1 MGRLF
6 FNIPFQ
12 DGCRIFL
19 INLCIFPLTMLIP
32 PFLRPNAKIYIVST
46 AGVIDAQ
53 LVENAAK
60 ILESW
65 GYRALVAPHAL
76 EQCGRFA
83 GTLEERLADLQAGLD
98 NPEYEAIL
106 FTRGGYGTIQLLDKM
121 DLSAFLKRPKWL
133 IGFSDITM
141 IHSFLN
147 TQKVCSIHG
156 GMAKLLSESMHADIP
171 AAKVLHNLLL
181 GQWDSVEAKSH
192 PLNRLGQCKGTL
204 VGGNLSILYS
214 LSGTPY
220 DIKTKEKIL
229 FIEDIGEQP
238 YVVDRMMHNL
248 KLSGKLDGLA
258 GLIVGQFTD
267 YEEDE
272 RFGKTVLEIVQDSV
286 KDFHFPV
293 AFDFPIGHIT
303 NNIPLICGAEVQLTL
318 TKEHTLLTY
327 LKSTK

>member
-19 INLCIFPLTMLIP
+19 INLCIFHLTMLIP

-53 LVENAAK
+53 LVKNAAK
-60 ILESW
+60 LLEIW
-65 GYRALVAPHAL
+65 GFKAIVAPHAL

-83 GTLEERLADLQAGLD
+83 GTLEERLSDLQVGLD
-98 NPEYEAIL
+98 NPQYEAIL
-106 FTRGGYGTIQLLDKM
+106 FTRGGYGTIHLLEKL

-141 IHSFLN
+141 IHSLLN
-147 TQKVCSIHG
+147 AQQVCSIHG
-156 GMAKLLSESMHADIP
+156 GMAKLLSDSMQTDIP
-171 AAKVLHNLLL
+171 AAHVLHNLLL
-181 GQWDSVEAKSH
+181 GHWASVEAKPH

-220 DIKTKEKIL
+220 DINTKEKVL

-267 YEEDE
+267 YQEDE
-272 RFGKTVLEIVQDSV
+272 RFGKTVLQIIKASVQDF
-286 KDFHFPV
+286 KYPV
-293 AFDFPIGHIT
+293 AFDFPVGHIT
-303 NNIPLICGAEVQLTL
+303 NNVPLICGAEVKLTL
-318 TKEHTLLTY
+318 TEDLTSLTY